1 MFGLHVTQS
10 HMLVVTVCVRLSYYK
25 KDKIATFT
33 VKTFS
38 GINTLFGDSTSLHFT
53 HFQFCMRCT

>member
-1 MFGLHVTQS
+1 
-10 HMLVVTVCVRLSYYK
+10 MLVITACLSYYE
-25 KDKIATFT
+25 KDKIAAFT